1 MASTVLEY
9 KIPNRDSL
17 FTVLLAI
24 ILSSNFQITPIILL
38 QHITTMRVNA
48 FYALAAL
55 PTLGWA
61 FPQMAGVASRKEMLE
76 QLKQQRDEE
85 LVAEK
90 RSPEPEPQLLGA
102 VGGIVGSLTSDI
114 TGLLGSVA
122 SAVNPN
128 NKRPEAG
135 YTFQAPGPNDSRG
148 PCPGL
153 NLLANYGYLPRNGY
167 VNLGQVIDATA

>member
-1 MASTVLEY
+1 MKANV
-9 KIPNRDSL
+9 
-17 FTVLLAI
+17 
-24 ILSSNFQITPIILL
+24 
-38 QHITTMRVNA
+38 

-61 FPQMAGVASRKEMLE
+61 FPQMAGVASREELLE

-90 RSPEPEPQLLGA
+90 RNPDPEPSPQLLGT
-102 VGGIVGSLTSDI
+102 VGGVLGSLASDI

-122 SAVNPN
+122 SAVDPD

-135 YTFQAPGPNDSRG
+135 FTFHAPGPSDSRG

-153 NLLANYGYLPRNGY
+153 NLLANYGYLPRDGH
-167 VNLGQVIDATA
+167 VNLGQVIEATA